1 MAAVSAPSITN
12 KISPIK
18 SKYRPEIDGLRAFA
32 VVAVI
37 INHFN
42 KDLLPS
48 GYLGVDVF
56 FVISGYVI
64 TSSLAG
70 RESKNFLDFLTGFY
84 ERRIKRL
91 VPALVVFVLI
101 TSILI
106 SLFNPDPGAALSLG
120 WRSLFGV
127 SNLSLYR
134 SSTDYFAESTEL
146 NPFTH
151 TWSLGV
157 EEQFY
162 LLFPFLIW
170 FSGFGQQTAKG
181 ARNLFFWVGAMTIAS
196 LLGFI
201 YLYQVNQPAAYF
213 LMPPRF
219 WEMAAGCLI
228 FIGFQKRAKIEQSL
242 EQVPPLLVVAA
253 MVGVMF
259 LPVSAAVPATI
270 SIVVLS
276 AVLIACLKRGTAT
289 YDFFTLEKVVYV
301 GLISYSLY
309 LWHWS
314 VLSISRWTIGVN
326 WWSVPIQAALM
337 LLLAVASYK
346 WIETPL
352 RGINWFGS
360 RRKTL
365 WAGLAS
371 LGTASSALVAL
382 SKSPINFFYSGENI
396 DSAIQ
401 KPINYIGENTYR
413 VARKCHS
420 SDDIK
425 IDAIEGSDRITKIFL
440 DNCLSGA
447 STKPLVAFSGD
458 SHSLSMFPMS
468 EIFASTGKYDVF
480 SHSRDGCAFPSQGQ
494 TSRKNCQEVQ
504 QSVAQTI
511 IKEISR
517 RKPGSVV
524 VATSYLNSHFG
535 YSGDHRKQ
543 FIRHLDGS
551 RESVDENLG
560 DYITAIKRMAQ
571 ELRKYNA
578 LLVVVAPLPQH
589 PLYRPELCTTQWFR
603 PLVPAGC
610 NRTNTVYLQNQ
621 RSSILRGL
629 LAAQAGQP
637 NLRIYDAFGV
647 LCDRNSC
654 KARIGSQYLYSDDD
668 HLSKQGAKF
677 IANDFLKFLGIGRS
691 KNRTETRASP
701 KTQSTGF

>member
-1 MAAVSAPSITN
+1 MPTTPS
-12 KISPIK
+12 

-48 GYLGVDVF
+48 GYLGVDIF

-106 SLFNPDPGAALSLG
+106 SLFNPDPGVALGLG
-120 WRSLFGV
+120 WKSLFGV
-127 SNLSLYR
+127 SNISLYR
-134 SSTDYFAESTEL
+134 SSTDYFAQSTEL

-181 ARNLFFWVGAMTIAS
+181 ARNLFLLVGAMTIAS

-228 FIGFQKRAKIEQSL
+228 FIGFQKRAKIEQAL
-242 EQVPPLLVVAA
+242 EQVPPLPVVLA

-270 SIVVLS
+270 GIVVLS
-276 AVLIACLKRGTAT
+276 AILIACLKEGTSA

-314 VLSISRWTIGVN
+314 VLCISRWTIGIH
-326 WWSVPIQAALM
+326 WWSVPIQVGVI
-337 LLLAVASYK
+337 LLLATGSYRF
-346 WIETPL
+346 IET
-352 RGINWFGS
+352 RFRKNAFANRRQIIGS
-360 RRKTL
+360 
-365 WAGLAS
+365 GLGV
-371 LGTASSALVAL
+371 LFFSALLLTGVSKQNRFSIYLGDTSKIPEERFEHRFTDGAITSKQCLDFDSVVAATM
-382 SKSPINFFYSGENI
+382 ICQENY
-396 DSAIQ
+396 DRE
-401 KPINYIGENTYR
+401 ENKQTYW
-413 VARKCHS
+413 
-420 SDDIK
+420 
-425 IDAIEGSDRITKIFL
+425 
-440 DNCLSGA
+440 
-447 STKPLVAFSGD
+447 LVGD
-458 SHSLSMFPMS
+458 SHAISLLRGFRKLAIAESKVLRVVTRRATAFPQPK
-468 EIFASTGKYDVF
+468 EIRALGPYPEKDMVNRMNSFIALEKIMLKQVHPGDVVFIAQRFPFHFGPDLYEYQLDKFFYKRNNQVVKYDKRQYFIEWLKSLELFALKMQGNGAKVVILGGIPEWKAAKDKNCKGQKRLWFQSLQGENCNSPKELWNSLYGWHNELLRQLPAKQKNVYVF
-480 SHSRDGCAFPSQGQ
+480 NSLDAVCPRGRCGLYDD
-494 TSRKNCQEVQ
+494 SRK
-504 QSVAQTI
+504 S
-511 IKEISR
+511 
-517 RKPGSVV
+517 
-524 VATSYLNSHFG
+524 
-535 YSGDHRKQ
+535 
-543 FIRHLDGS
+543 
-551 RESVDENLG
+551 
-560 DYITAIKRMAQ
+560 
-571 ELRKYNA
+571 
-578 LLVVVAPLPQH
+578 
-589 PLYRPELCTTQWFR
+589 LYW
-603 PLVPAGC
+603 
-610 NRTNTVYLQNQ
+610 
-621 RSSILRGL
+621 
-629 LAAQAGQP
+629 
-637 NLRIYDAFGV
+637 
-647 LCDRNSC
+647 
-654 KARIGSQYLYSDDD
+654 DDD
-668 HLSKQGAKF
+668 HLSDYASTTF
-677 IANDFLKFLGIGRS
+677 IEPALRNFTLIG
-691 KNRTETRASP
+691 K
-701 KTQSTGF
+701 